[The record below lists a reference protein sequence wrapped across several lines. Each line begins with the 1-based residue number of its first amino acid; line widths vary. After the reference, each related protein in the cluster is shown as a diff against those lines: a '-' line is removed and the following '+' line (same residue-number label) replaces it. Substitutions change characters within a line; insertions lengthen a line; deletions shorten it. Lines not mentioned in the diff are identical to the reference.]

1 MKRILSILLAGAM
14 ALGLAACGGPSTPD
28 RTAPAE
34 ETQTTPAT
42 DPGDTPSAD
51 GRTLVVYFSATGNTR
66 EVAETLAELQGAD
79 LFEIVP
85 AEPYTDEDLNYSD
98 GNCRANRE
106 QNDDSARPAM
116 ASTLENLDQYDVVY
130 LGFPIWWGTL
140 PKILCTFLE
149 TYDLSG
155 KTVAP
160 FCTSGGSGIGSAEEA
175 IAQLAPGA
183 NLTQGLRTD
192 PDSGA
197 ADLTQWLQDIGLES

>member
-51 GRTLVVYFSATGNTR
+51 SRALVVYFSATGNTR

-98 GNCRANRE
+98 DNCRANRE

-116 ASTLENLDQYDVVY
+116 ASTLEGLDQYDVVY

-140 PKILCTFLE
+140 PKILCAFLE